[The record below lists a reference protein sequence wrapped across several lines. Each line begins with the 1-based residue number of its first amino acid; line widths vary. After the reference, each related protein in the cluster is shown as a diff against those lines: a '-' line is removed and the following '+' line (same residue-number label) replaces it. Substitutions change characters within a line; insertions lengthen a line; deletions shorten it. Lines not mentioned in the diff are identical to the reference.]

1 MKSKYFPKKL
11 VECEWVTVTS
21 YEISRLKYFC
31 LVYYTEGRI
40 QVQNQ
45 RASKCTLAAYHKHI
59 RSKHLCNVKKNPVLN
74 A

>member
-31 LVYYTEGRI
+31 LAYYKEGRI
-40 QVQNQ
+40 QVKYQK
-45 RASKCTLAAYHKHI
+45 ASKCTMAAYHKHI
-59 RSKHLCNVKKNPVLN
+59 KSNHHCNDKNNSVLN